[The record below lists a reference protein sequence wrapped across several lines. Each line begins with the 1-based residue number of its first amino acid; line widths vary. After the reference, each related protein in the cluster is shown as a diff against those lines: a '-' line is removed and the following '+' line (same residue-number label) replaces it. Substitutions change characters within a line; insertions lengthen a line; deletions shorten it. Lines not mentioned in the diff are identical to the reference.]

1 MKKRVA
7 VEDFLGIPLGSDR
20 SFSFGKGQAGWTS
33 RMPRRGLRRAC
44 AAVAA
49 AAALCLGPLG
59 LADAGIERDRT
70 APVEL
75 PGG

>member
-7 VEDFLGIPLGSDR
+7 VEDFLNIPLGSGR
-20 SFSFGKGQAGWTS
+20 WFPFGRGQLGWTTQTL
-33 RMPRRGLRRAC
+33 RRRLRRAC
-44 AAVAA
+44 AVA

-59 LADAGIERDRT
+59 LADAGVEPDRPIT
-70 APVEL
+70 SEHL

>member
-7 VEDFLGIPLGSDR
+7 VEESLNIPLGSDR

-33 RMPRRGLRRAC
+33 RMPRRGLRRF
-44 AAVAA
+44 AAAAA

-59 LADAGIERDRT
+59 LADAGIEPDRT

>member
-7 VEDFLGIPLGSDR
+7 VEDFLNVPLGSGR
-20 SFSFGKGQAGWTS
+20 SFSFGTGQPGWSART
-33 RMPRRGLRRAC
+33 PRRGLRRAC
-44 AAVAA
+44 ALA

-59 LADAGIERDRT
+59 LADARIEPGPT

-75 PGG
+75 PGD

>member
-44 AAVAA
+44 AA
-49 AAALCLGPLG
+49 
-59 LADAGIERDRT
+59 EQQ
-70 APVEL
+70 
-75 PGG
+75 